1 MKVNQQI
8 LIEINLHF
16 SDLSADLCNTRNR
29 LADFKDQL
37 EVAQGEKRKLSL
49 HCDNISGQL
58 EESEKRLQHV
68 QQEKRRYEKIKIG

>member
-1 MKVNQQI
+1 M
-8 LIEINLHF
+8 IEINLHF
-16 SDLSADLCNTRNR
+16 SDLSADLCNTRNG

-58 EESEKRLQHV
+58 GESEKRLKHM
-68 QQEKRRYEKIKIG
+68 QQEKRRYEEIKIG